1 MSLYRAILVLV
12 VTTLFCFGQAGAQER
27 TVRVAVP
34 AGPLVQLVQALAPAF
49 QARTG
54 IAVSTTELNLAASL
68 PVAGVNTFIPFKLKL
83 AMTVRAG
90 SDDSQSNHA
99 RASCE
104 VSRTR

>member
-1 MSLYRAILVLV
+1 MEYDHLDTEREPDIQYGTMRRFQTALGEPSRTSAHSCTARH
-12 VTTLFCFGQAGAQER
+12 TTYEPGYVFEG
-27 TVRVAVP
+27 
-34 AGPLVQLVQALAPAF
+34 GP
-49 QARTG
+49 
-54 IAVSTTELNLAASL
+54 SASL